1 MNKKILKANNG
12 ISMTDV
18 IIAIIILC
26 MFVGVIGNLYY
37 QISLQSNFIRLNTIA
52 VYYTVK
58 IAEDI
63 DKMPYEEVTND
74 LNTNIKTTYQIP
86 DLFNATIEVQNYNE
100 IDTTKEDII
109 KIVTIKIEYEFN
121 KQTKYYEIEKL
132 KIKEK

>member
-37 QISLQSNFIRLNTIA
+37 QISLQSNFIRLNTMA

-86 DLFNATIEVQNYNE
+86 DLFNAIIEVQNYNE

>member
-37 QISLQSNFIRLNTIA
+37 QISLQSNFIRLNTMA
-52 VYYTVK
+52 LYYTVK

>member
-18 IIAIIILC
+18 IIAMIILC

-37 QISLQSNFIRLNTIA
+37 QISLQSNFIRLNTMA

-63 DKMPYEEVTND
+63 DKMSYEEVTND
-74 LNTNIKTTYQIP
+74 LNTNLKINYEIP
-86 DLFNATIEVQNYNE
+86 DLFNITISVKNYNE

-109 KIVTIKIEYEFN
+109 KIVNIKVEYEFN

-132 KIKEK
+132 KMKEK

>member
-37 QISLQSNFIRLNTIA
+37 QISLQSNFIRLNTMA